1 MAYITFL
8 DTKKQIV
15 KGNEVK
21 DFLNS
26 QDVIYEKWGVERLE
40 GNLKENYS
48 LSDAEKQQIID
59 SFRTEIDE
67 LSARR
72 GYETEDI
79 IVLSDATPNLDA
91 LLDKFKEEHHH
102 TDDEVRFCVDGHGIF
117 TLKGNDGRY
126 FDVVM
131 EPGDLISVPAYTRHW
146 FTLCEDRKIK
156 CIRIFVTPAGWE
168 AIYEENTASA
178 N

>member
-8 DTKKQIV
+8 DTKEQIV
-15 KGNEVK
+15 KGNDVK
-21 DFLNS
+21 EFLNS
-26 QDVIYEKWGVERLE
+26 QDVIYEKWGVDRLDE
-40 GNLKENYS
+40 NLRENYAPS
-48 LSDAEKQQIID
+48 AEEKQQIIEA
-59 SFRTEIDE
+59 FRPEIAD

-72 GYETEDI
+72 GYQTEDI
-79 IVLSDATPNLDA
+79 IVLSEKTPNLDS

-117 TLKGNDGRY
+117 TLKGTDGRY

-168 AIYEENTASA
+168 AIYEETTTPA

>member
-8 DTKKQIV
+8 DTKQQIV

-21 DFLNS
+21 EFLS
-26 QDVIYEKWGVERLE
+26 TQDVIYEKWSVDRLDE
-40 GNLKENYS
+40 NLKKNYS
-48 LSDAEKQQIID
+48 LTAEEKQQIIEA
-59 SFRTEIDE
+59 FRAEIDD

-72 GYETEDI
+72 GYKTEDI
-79 IVLSDATPNLDA
+79 VVLSDATPNLDA

-117 TLKGNDGRY
+117 TLKGKDGRY
-126 FDVVM
+126 FDIVM

-168 AIYEENTASA
+168 AIYEENEVPA

>member
-1 MAYITFL
+1 MAYIQFRDNGEKIEGTEDL
-8 DTKKQIV
+8 LP
-15 KGNEVK
+15 
-21 DFLNS
+21 FLNT
-26 QDVIYEKWGVERLE
+26 QDVIYEKWGVERLN
-40 GNLKENYS
+40 GHLKENYA
-48 LSDAEKQQIID
+48 LTDEEKAAIINA
-59 SFRTEIDE
+59 FREEIDE

-72 GYETEDI
+72 GYQTEDI
-79 IVLSDATPNLDA
+79 IVLSDQTPNLDA

-117 TLKGNDGRY
+117 TLKSKDGRY

-146 FTLCEDRKIK
+146 FTLCDDRKIK

-168 AIYEENTASA
+168 AIYEENTAA
-178 N
+178 Q

>member
-1 MAYITFL
+1 MAYITFH
-8 DTKKQIV
+8 DTNKQIV

-21 DFLNS
+21 EFLS
-26 QDVIYEKWGVERLE
+26 TQDVIYEKWGVDRLDE
-40 GNLKENYS
+40 KLKENYS
-48 LSDAEKQQIID
+48 LSDEEKQQIIEA
-59 SFRTEIDE
+59 FRAEIDD

-72 GYETEDI
+72 GYQTEDI
-79 IVLSDATPNLDA
+79 VVLSEATPNLEA

-117 TLKGNDGRY
+117 TLKGKDGQY

-168 AIYEENTASA
+168 AIYEETETSA